1 MASIT
6 RNKDYIFV
14 YGTLRKD
21 SKNQMYYILARYAD
35 FIGEG
40 RFMGKLYNIGE
51 YPGAVSSND
60 PDDVVRGE
68 VYALRDPKQVL
79 RVLDDYEGCGQDDP
93 SPTEFRRER
102 VLISLEN
109 GEKINAWIY
118 IYNRPTDGLKVIPS
132 GDYSQL
138 IKLKQCYF
146 QVD

>member
-1 MASIT
+1 MTPLA
-6 RNKDYIFV
+6 RNKECIFV

-21 SKNQMYYILARYAD
+21 SKNKMYHILARHAD
-35 FIGEG
+35 FVGVG
-40 RFMGKLYNIGE
+40 TFMGKLYKIGE
-51 YPGAVSSND
+51 YPGTVPSDN
-60 PDDVVRGE
+60 PDDVVKGE
-68 VYALRDPKQVL
+68 VYALRDPNRVL
-79 RVLDDYEGCGQDDP
+79 KVLDDYEGCGQDDP

-138 IKLKQCYF
+138 HELK
-146 QVD
+146 